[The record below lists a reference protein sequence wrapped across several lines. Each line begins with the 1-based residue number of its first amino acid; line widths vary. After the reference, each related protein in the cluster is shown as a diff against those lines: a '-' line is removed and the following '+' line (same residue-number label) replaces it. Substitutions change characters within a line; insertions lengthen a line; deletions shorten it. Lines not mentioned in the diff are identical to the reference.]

1 MGIGVGS
8 MVSLEGGGGTKKK
21 EKKNSDLVL
30 TLPRKSLNKGQKTS
44 RMQIAA
50 LAFKI

>member
-8 MVSLEGGGGTKKK
+8 MVSLEGGGTKKK

-44 RMQIAA
+44 RMQMAA